1 VQFITAHADRVTVDG
16 LRWGVEPIRAVLA
29 SQGIPIA
36 ASTYYAARAAA
47 RVGPMSAA
55 LREAELIDHIRR
67 VHAAHFGVYGAR
79 KVWLSLNREGV
90 PVARCTVERLMGQLG
105 LVGALRGKVKR
116 TTIPG
121 PAADRPG
128 GLVRRRFDPAAPN
141 RLWVADFTYVS
152 AWSGW
157 VYVAF
162 VIDAY
167 SRRIL
172 GWRCSTAMTTPLVLD
187 AVEQAIWTRA
197 QAGVSD
203 LAGLVH
209 HSDRGS
215 QYGALAMTD
224 RLLSA
229 GIDPSVGATGSS
241 YDNALAENDQ
251 RPLQDRADQTAR
263 AVEDPGTGR
272 DRDPGVG
279 RLVQPPPAQQLLRRH
294 APRRAR
300 GRLLPSPPDP
310 ATGRGLNR
318 VSLRTRRGG
327 SAHRSSPDRGQGA
340 ARGSELGRCRP
351 EQLGRPRARRTVRAG
366 PRPGRLPGPRW
377 PGVEPGLP
385 SGVGGG
391 GGVGGGDRRT
401 RCSIGG
407 RRRAAGGRLSARA
420 QRRLSADGERAGLTL
435 VWRGRDRGNPDAG
448 AVRLVYA
455 DRPLAGPVL
464 NAFTLAG

>member
-1 VQFITAHADRVTVDG
+1 MQFITAHADRVTVDG

-79 KVWLSLNREGV
+79 KVWLSSNREGV

-116 TTIPG
+116 TTIAG

-128 GLVRRRFDPAAPN
+128 DLVRRRFDPAAPN

-152 AWSGW
+152 TWSGW

-241 YDNALAENDQ
+241 YDNALAETINGLYKTELIKRRGPWKTLEQ
-251 RPLQDRADQTAR
+251 
-263 AVEDPGTGR
+263 VEIATLEWVDWFNHR
-272 DRDPGVG
+272 
-279 RLVQPPPAQQLLRRH
+279 RLNSYCDDMPPAELEAAYYRH
-294 APRRAR
+294 HQTR
-300 GRLLPSPPDP
+300 PP
-310 ATGRGLNR
+310 AE
-318 VSLRTRRGG
+318 VS
-327 SAHRSSPDRGQGA
+327 
-340 ARGSELGRCRP
+340 
-351 EQLGRPRARRTVRAG
+351 TV
-366 PRPGRLPGPRW
+366 
-377 PGVEPGLP
+377 
-385 SGVGGG
+385 
-391 GGVGGGDRRT
+391 
-401 RCSIGG
+401 
-407 RRRAAGGRLSARA
+407 
-420 QRRLSADGERAGLTL
+420 
-435 VWRGRDRGNPDAG
+435 
-448 AVRLVYA
+448 
-455 DRPLAGPVL
+455 
-464 NAFTLAG
+464 